1 MPAGHHW
8 RVHDHHHAGPAVETD
23 DVAASNPF
31 IAYRDRLRSYRRWID
46 AGFVDDE
53 WQRTVAHLDEALI
66 RVGRTGF
73 RPTPLIDSPKL
84 AKLVGL
90 PEGARLWVKDE
101 THNVAGSHK
110 ARHLF
115 GLLLHRVVDERLG
128 AHHHGDL
135 AIASCGNAAIAAA
148 TIANAAGLRL
158 KVFIPTWTS
167 AAIETR
173 LADLGADVLRCERRD
188 GELGDPAYLRFLE
201 ALDAGDEAFSVQG
214 TVAPEALDGGR
225 TIGWEIADQLA
236 EHTGTP
242 ARLDAVSLQVGGGAF
257 ASSLLH
263 GLDDAAA
270 DGVLDRHPT
279 VVAVQTEA
287 CAPLYRAWRSLNETS
302 DPIAALGEPDVHMTP
317 WEDVGESLASGILD
331 DVTYDWTTIAGS
343 MLRDGGDMVVADED
357 TVELA
362 HAAGRSTGIDVCGTG
377 TAGLAGLMLRPDFVG
392 PGSNVVVVFTGH
404 RRD

>member
-1 MPAGHHW
+1 MILLSELS
-8 RVHDHHHAGPAVETD
+8 RRR
-23 DVAASNPF
+23 
-31 IAYRDRLRSYRRWID
+31 IRSINK
-46 AGFVDDE
+46 
-53 WQRTVAHLDEALI
+53 LI

-257 ASSLLH
+257 ASSLLQ

-270 DGVLDRHPT
+270 DGSYS
-279 VVAVQTEA
+279 
-287 CAPLYRAWRSLNETS
+287 APLRTHTRPDSPSQQHRA
-302 DPIAALGEPDVHMTP
+302 IAPTQTP
-317 WEDVGESLASGILD
+317 TPPPSPPTPPVPQTTQSTLAEDVAQ
-331 DVTYDWTTIAGS
+331 
-343 MLRDGGDMVVADED
+343 
-357 TVELA
+357 
-362 HAAGRSTGIDVCGTG
+362 
-377 TAGLAGLMLRPDFVG
+377 RPR
-392 PGSNVVVVFTGH
+392 PNP
-404 RRD
+404 